1 MQRSGES
8 IFLTIQF
15 MVMGE
20 GYHYESLR
28 ERWGTPWSE
37 WSTIAGLTH
46 RDRQPRLLTFKHTA
60 NLRLSVNLTSMSLDW
75 GRKLENPGTMQRMQ
89 TPHRRTPAGQQV
101 TMWNLFAVR
110 QKSKPPA
117 LNMTYENMLILL
129 NMCVPTWRLT
139 ANTKE
144 AYSLVVIA

>member
-20 GYHYESLR
+20 GYHYESLH

-110 QKSKPPA
+110 QKSKP
-117 LNMTYENMLILL
+117 LCHLHWTWHMKTCWYSWICVFQLEGSLRIQRRHIL
-129 NMCVPTWRLT
+129 
-139 ANTKE
+139 
-144 AYSLVVIA
+144 